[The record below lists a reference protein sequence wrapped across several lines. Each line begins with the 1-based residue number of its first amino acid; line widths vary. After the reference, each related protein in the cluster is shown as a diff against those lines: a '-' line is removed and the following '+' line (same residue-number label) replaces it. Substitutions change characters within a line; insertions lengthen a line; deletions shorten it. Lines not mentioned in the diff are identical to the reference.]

1 MKEGKEERESPSSF
15 CSSLSRRSV
24 IMGGIFFFS
33 GSSMLHLH
41 RPWTVIWIADA
52 QSRVGTSSTEER
64 TG

>member
-1 MKEGKEERESPSSF
+1 
-15 CSSLSRRSV
+15 
-24 IMGGIFFFS
+24 MGGIFFFS